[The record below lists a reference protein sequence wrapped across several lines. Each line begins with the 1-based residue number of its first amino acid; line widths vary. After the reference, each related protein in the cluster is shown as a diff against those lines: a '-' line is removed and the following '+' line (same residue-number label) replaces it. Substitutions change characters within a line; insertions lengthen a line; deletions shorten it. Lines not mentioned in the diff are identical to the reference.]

1 MKKTLFLLLL
11 FPVLVFGNAIWGKT
25 GHRVTGQIAQN
36 YLTGKA
42 KRALNDLLDGHSLA
56 FVSTFADDIKADR
69 SYSKYSAWHYV
80 NYPLGMDYVDS
91 EKSEYGDIMTAIEEC
106 IQKVKDEN
114 NTRERYSSAMVW

>member
-56 FVSTFADDIKADR
+56 FVSTFANDKSGPELFQIF
-69 SYSKYSAWHYV
+69 
-80 NYPLGMDYVDS
+80 GMALCELS
-91 EKSEYGDIMTAIEEC
+91 FGNGLRGFGKE
-106 IQKVKDEN
+106 
-114 NTRERYSSAMVW
+114 